1 MIKNKI
7 TPLFLVLV
15 AIEILLLCLTFYYLI
30 IENKGGMALA
40 GVIALVAAIINA
52 PLIFIERAIVNIKG
66 INLKWVWTIE
76 IIIIVFAAI
85 YISVFGISIG

>member
-7 TPLFLVLV
+7 TPLFFVLV
-15 AIEILLLCLTFYYLI
+15 ALEILLLCLTFYYLL

-40 GVIALVAAIINA
+40 GIIALVAAIINA
-52 PLIFIERAIVNIKG
+52 PLIFIERVIVNIKG
-66 INLKWVWTIE
+66 INLKLVWTIE

-85 YISVFGISIG
+85 YINVYGISIG